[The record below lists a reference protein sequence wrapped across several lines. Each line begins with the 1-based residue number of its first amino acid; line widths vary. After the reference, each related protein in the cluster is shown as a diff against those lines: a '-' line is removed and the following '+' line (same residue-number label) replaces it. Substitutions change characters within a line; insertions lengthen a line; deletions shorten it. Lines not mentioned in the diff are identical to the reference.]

1 MKIDIDELFK
11 KLYGD
16 KVRTKFIDGDVY
28 VRRGEVAMIVDEI
41 VAEQEGQSPED
52 KAKDCK
58 QQSPCDICKFNE
70 LNGDDNHVFCK
81 AYTNMYDEYG
91 EWMPKCSPHVTCK
104 KYLPE
109 IKIDKK
115 EN

>member
-11 KLYGD
+11 KLYDD

-41 VAEQEGQSPED
+41 IAEQERQSPED
-52 KAKDCK
+52 KAKDYK
-58 QQSPCDICKFNE
+58 QQSPCDICRFNE
-70 LNGDDNHVFCK
+70 LNDENNNIFCK
-81 AYTNMYDEYG
+81 AHINMYGEYG
-91 EWMPKCSPHVTCK
+91 EWLPKCTAPSMCK